1 VSKKILSRN
10 LLLVVL
16 SSCILKKITLKNIQ
30 KTPPTISLRPETINI
45 KDFINAELSSKIWTL
60 GYIDVAKFLMYSVPG
75 FQLLKID
82 PF

>member
-1 VSKKILSRN
+1 MRLQILISELNCR
-10 LLLVVL
+10 
-16 SSCILKKITLKNIQ
+16 
-30 KTPPTISLRPETINI
+30 KTGMAFPKYRLR
-45 KDFINAELSSKIWTL
+45 AL